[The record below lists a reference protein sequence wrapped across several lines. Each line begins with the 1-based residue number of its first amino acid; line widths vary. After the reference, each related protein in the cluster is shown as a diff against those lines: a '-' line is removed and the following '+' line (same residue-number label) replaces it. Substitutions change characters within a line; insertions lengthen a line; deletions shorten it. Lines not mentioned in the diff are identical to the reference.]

1 MKKISL
7 WVLARSLLA
16 AAGSLKEALRIYADG
31 ENRTPEHGVLSV
43 SSSVRLRPGKFG
55 QAYLI
60 ERRTRNFADPQE
72 WVLGSGAEL
81 TGEENLLRLPA
92 DGFAALPQIG
102 LKPRGRNMLSFQG
115 RGSGKI
121 AISLTENGAT
131 RLLAEF
137 SLQADFQQYSC
148 LVESDSDAATLKFR
162 STAAAE
168 LNQLL
173 FDRGIAQVNSYHPPG
188 KIRGVDLIRLD
199 HQLYNPAAGS
209 FVCWLKAPWFGSTGE
224 GTAMGIF
231 HAAASKDSKKT
242 SQGVVLWGGVDQQ
255 TGKYESTLH
264 NIHYS
269 GKGGFN
275 CGISF
280 RLSELIDVPNHEW
293 QHLTFNW
300 EMTNGGMNSAVYIN
314 GQQKFSSSKNKF
326 VPQEV
331 EELLVGYINGSYTN
345 GLIDEIAVFARPL
358 TEREIETLAKS
369 GKTIAELTE

>member
-1 MKKISL
+1 M
-7 WVLARSLLA
+7 
-16 AAGSLKEALRIYADG
+16 
-31 ENRTPEHGVLSV
+31 
-43 SSSVRLRPGKFG
+43 
-55 QAYLI
+55 
-60 ERRTRNFADPQE
+60 
-72 WVLGSGAEL
+72 
-81 TGEENLLRLPA
+81 
-92 DGFAALPQIG
+92 
-102 LKPRGRNMLSFQG
+102 
-115 RGSGKI
+115 
-121 AISLTENGAT
+121 
-131 RLLAEF
+131 
-137 SLQADFQQYSC
+137 
-148 LVESDSDAATLKFR
+148 
-162 STAAAE
+162 
-168 LNQLL
+168 
-173 FDRGIAQVNSYHPPG
+173 
-188 KIRGVDLIRLD
+188 
-199 HQLYNPAAGS
+199 
-209 FVCWLKAPWFGSTGE
+209 
-224 GTAMGIF
+224 
-231 HAAASKDSKKT
+231 
-242 SQGVVLWGGVDQQ
+242 VLWGGVDQQ